1 MTPAA
6 FARIMDRAYCEMRPW
21 SADEIAD
28 TLANPHVVFLTQTH
42 GGLIAQIVAGECE
55 ILALATDP
63 ESQRTGVGSALM
75 TDLIEKARAAH
86 ADRIFLDV
94 ASRNHAA
101 RAFYDAKGFAPVGT
115 RRGYYTLRDG
125 TKDDAVLL
133 SRAIAR
139 GQANDTST
147 SHGATSK
154 SG

>member
-42 GGLIAQIVAGECE
+42 GGLIAQIVAEECE

-101 RAFYDAKGFAPVGT
+101 RAFYDARDSPRLA
-115 RRGYYTLRDG
+115 RDG
-125 TKDDAVLL
+125 DITRCAMAQ
-133 SRAIAR
+133 RTMRCCFHAP
-139 GQANDTST
+139 
-147 SHGATSK
+147 
-154 SG
+154 